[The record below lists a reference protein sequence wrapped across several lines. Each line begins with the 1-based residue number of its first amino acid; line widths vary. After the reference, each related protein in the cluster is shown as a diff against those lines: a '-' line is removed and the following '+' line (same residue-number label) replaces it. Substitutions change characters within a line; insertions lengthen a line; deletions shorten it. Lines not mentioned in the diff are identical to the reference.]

1 MLEHGQI
8 IKTLK
13 QLNELH
19 NTNPSSDGQQ
29 EFYSKLAL
37 LELCGWIEECMDEIV
52 LRIAQKN
59 LRERENI
66 ETIKEM
72 IDKNYGF
79 EYKKNF
85 RKLLI
90 ILIGIVNV
98 EKLEQQLKQKVFIQF
113 ISTLDS
119 LKKRR
124 NNEAHTYI
132 HGTTRIID
140 APSMTRKYFHDVY
153 NGLQEIEKKMQAMGL
168 IDKKES

>member
-1 MLEHGQI
+1 
-8 IKTLK
+8 
-13 QLNELH
+13 
-19 NTNPSSDGQQ
+19 
-29 EFYSKLAL
+29 
-37 LELCGWIEECMDEIV
+37 
-52 LRIAQKN
+52 
-59 LRERENI
+59 
-66 ETIKEM
+66 M

-90 ILIGIVNV
+90 IFLMSIVNV

-140 APSMTRKYFHDVY
+140 AQLMT
-153 NGLQEIEKKMQAMGL
+153 EIF
-168 IDKKES
+168 S